1 MFVVAKPDV
10 FKSPDSDTYIIFGEA
25 KVEDFGAQQ
34 QAQAA
39 QNFAPPSQSAAQA
52 ALQTAKPS
60 AAAITEVAAD
70 SMEEVDST
78 GIAENDIDLVMN
90 QAGVTRAK
98 AVAALRKQD
107 SDIVSAIME
116 LTMA

>member
-1 MFVVAKPDV
+1 MFVVARPDV

-25 KVEDFGAQQ
+25 KVEDFGAQA

-39 QNFAPPSQSAAQA
+39 QNFAPPSQSAAQSV
-52 ALQTAKPS
+52 QPAKPS
-60 AAAITEVAAD
+60 AATVTESAAEP
-70 SMEEVDST
+70 MEEVDST

-90 QAGVTRAK
+90 QAGVSRAK

-116 LTMA
+116 LTLA

>member
-25 KVEDFGAQQ
+25 KVEDFGAQA

-39 QNFAPPSQSAAQA
+39 QNFAAQASAQA
-52 ALQTAKPS
+52 AAAPKPTAGTVDE
-60 AAAITEVAAD
+60 ITGGTGED
-70 SMEEVDST
+70 EDDVDAEGVS
-78 GIAENDIDLVMN
+78 ENDIDLVMK
-90 QAGVTRAK
+90 QSGATRAK
-98 AVAALRKQD
+98 AIAALRKQN
-107 SDIVSAIME
+107 SDIVSAIMD

>member
-25 KVEDFGAQQ
+25 KVEYFGAQA

-39 QNFAPPSQSAAQA
+39 QHFAPSAQPHAQAVESTKPSSTAAQDA
-52 ALQTAKPS
+52 G
-60 AAAITEVAAD
+60 AD
-70 SMEEVDST
+70 GDEEVDAT
-78 GIAENDIDLVMN
+78 GLADNDIDLVMS

-98 AVAALRKQD
+98 AVAALRKQN